1 MNIILIFI
9 ILGLAI
15 LIAGLIFLIYKINT
29 PAKGK
34 KNQSD
39 DPYDEQ
45 ILTVIKSIFD
55 DDFREELKNRGR
67 LHFEK
72 VINDNAMFLQQDLA
86 ITTSQIHDYLKDEIT
101 KKLQEEFKK
110 YQDTIEYA
118 KKLAVESITKTQTVI
133 EDQRQALSKQ
143 IESQFEDEKK
153 MLVNNFQ
160 QNMADIINHYLL
172 KAVGGHINLN
182 DQLEFI
188 LADLE
193 ANKKIIAEDIN
204 EGA

>member
-118 KKLAVESITKTQTVI
+118 KKLAVESITKTQ
-133 EDQRQALSKQ
+133 ALSKQ